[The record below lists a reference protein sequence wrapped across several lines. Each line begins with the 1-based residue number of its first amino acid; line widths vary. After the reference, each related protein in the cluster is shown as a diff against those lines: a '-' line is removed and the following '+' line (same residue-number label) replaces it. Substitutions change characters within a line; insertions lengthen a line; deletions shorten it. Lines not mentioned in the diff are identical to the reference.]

1 MAVAKNGGHHV
12 WRRFAVIARPYWLSE
27 EKWKARGLLALAV
40 LLLLGQTA
48 FNVLLNEQTGE
59 FTSALAARDA
69 DRFWLSIR
77 QSVAI
82 VVLAVPAYALY
93 YYVRDTLGI
102 FWRRWLTNRFLDRY
116 FADHA
121 YYELNAAGTIDNPD
135 QRISEDINAFT
146 QQSLYFLMIALGA
159 LIQLAA
165 FTGVLWSI
173 SRELVY
179 FLVVYA
185 ILGTVVTVV
194 VFGRVL
200 IGINFLQLRREADF
214 RFSLVRIR
222 EHAEAIALHRGEEQ
236 ESLQAKQFFGA
247 AFANYRKLL
256 RAQLNLN
263 VFQYAYSFLTI
274 VLPSAII
281 ASRVISGELEV
292 GRAVQAAGA
301 FAAILGAVAV
311 IVDHFEGLSRFAA
324 GIDRL
329 GSFSKVL
336 AGKEGGKPDSAGRI
350 ESVWG
355 PHFALEHL
363 TLLTPGRERT
373 LIVDLS
379 VSAEPGEGL
388 MIVGDSGGGKSSLLR
403 AIAGLWTAGAGRIV
417 RPGVDETMFL
427 PQQPYMVLGSLRSQL
442 LYPDHDRRVPDRELL
457 GLLDRVNLGDLAGRF
472 GGLDA
477 ELDWGKV
484 LSIGEQQRL
493 AFARVLLCRPRFVML
508 DEATSALD
516 AGNEE
521 LLYRELAATATTPVS
536 VSHHAALLKFHRQ
549 VLELTGSG
557 NWRLHRAQDYRFR

>member
-1 MAVAKNGGHHV
+1 MAATKNGGHHV

-77 QSVAI
+77 QCVAI
-82 VVLAVPAYALY
+82 VVIAVPIYAFY

-102 FWRRWLTNRFLDRY
+102 LWRRWLTNRFLDRY
-116 FADHA
+116 FTDRA
-121 YYELNAAGTIDNPD
+121 YYELNVSGSIDNPD
-135 QRISEDINAFT
+135 QRISEDINSFT

-159 LIQLAA
+159 VIQLAA

-173 SRELVY
+173 SRELVW

-185 ILGTVVTVV
+185 VVGTVVTVV

-214 RFSLVRIR
+214 RFGLVRIR
-222 EHAEAIALHRGEEQ
+222 EHAEAIAFHRGEEQ
-236 ESLQAKQFFGA
+236 ESFQAKQLFGA
-247 AFANYRKLL
+247 AFSNYRRLL
-256 RAQLNLN
+256 RVQLNLN
-263 VFQYAYSFLTI
+263 LFQYAYSFLTI

-329 GSFSKVL
+329 GTFSKVL
-336 AGKEGGKPDSAGRI
+336 VGKEAGRVDVSGRI
-350 ESVWG
+350 ESTWG
-355 PHFALEHL
+355 PQLALEHV
-363 TLLTPGRERT
+363 TLQTPGRERT

-379 VSAEPGEGL
+379 VSAEPGHGL

-403 AIAGLWTAGAGRIV
+403 AIAGLWTAGSGRIV
-417 RPGVDETMFL
+417 RPGPEETMFL
-427 PQQPYMVLGSLRSQL
+427 PQQPYMVLGNLRSQL
-442 LYPDHDRRVPDRELL
+442 LYPDRSRHVSDPELL
-457 GLLDRVNLGDLAGRF
+457 RLLERVNLPDLAGRF

-493 AFARVLLCRPRFVML
+493 AFARVLLARPRYVML

-516 AGNEE
+516 VGNEE
-521 LLYRELAATATTPVS
+521 ILYRELAATATTPVS
-536 VSHHAALLKFHRQ
+536 VSHHPTLLKFHRQ
-549 VLELTGSG
+549 VLELTGNG
-557 NWRLHRAQDYRFR
+557 TWRLHRAEDYRI

>member
-1 MAVAKNGGHHV
+1 MGTEGHHV

-77 QSVAI
+77 QCVAI
-82 VVLAVPAYALY
+82 VVVAVPIYAFY

-102 FWRRWLTNRFLDRY
+102 LWRRWLTNRFLDRY
-116 FADHA
+116 FTDRA
-121 YYELNAAGTIDNPD
+121 YYELNASGSIDNPD
-135 QRISEDINAFT
+135 QRISEDINSFT

-159 LIQLAA
+159 VIQLAA

-185 ILGTVVTVV
+185 VVGTVVTVV

-214 RFSLVRIR
+214 RFGLVRIR
-222 EHAEAIALHRGEEQ
+222 ENAEAIAFHRGEEQ
-236 ESLQAKQFFGA
+236 ESFQAKQVFGA
-247 AFANYRKLL
+247 AFANYRRLL
-256 RAQLNLN
+256 KAQLNLN
-263 VFQYAYSFLTI
+263 LFQYAYSFLTI

-329 GSFSKVL
+329 GTFSKVL
-336 AGKEGGKPDSAGRI
+336 AGKEAARDDATGRI
-350 ESVWG
+350 ESTWG
-355 PHFALEHL
+355 PQLALDHL
-363 TLLTPGRERT
+363 TLQTPGRERT

-379 VSAEPGEGL
+379 VSVAPGQGL

-403 AIAGLWTAGAGRIV
+403 AIAGLWSAGAGRIV
-417 RPGVDETMFL
+417 RPGPEETMFL

-442 LYPDHDRRVPDRELL
+442 LYPDRSRRVSDPELL
-457 GLLDRVNLGDLAGRF
+457 RLLERVNLADLAERF

-493 AFARVLLCRPRFVML
+493 AFARVLLSRPRYVML

-516 AGNEE
+516 VGNED
-521 LLYRELAATATTPVS
+521 LLYRELAATSTTPVS
-536 VSHHAALLKFHRQ
+536 VSHHAALLKFHQQ
-549 VLELTGSG
+549 VLELTGNGS
-557 NWRLHRAQDYRFR
+557 WRLHRAGDYRFR

>member
-1 MAVAKNGGHHV
+1 MKKNSGEHHV
-12 WRRFAVIARPYWLSE
+12 WRRFAVIAKPYWLSE

-40 LLLLGQTA
+40 LLLLGQTG

-77 QSVAI
+77 QCVAMVI
-82 VVLAVPAYALY
+82 VAVPIYALY

-102 FWRRWLTNRFLDRY
+102 LWRRWLTYRFLERY
-116 FADHA
+116 FSGRA
-121 YYELNAAGTIDNPD
+121 YYELNATGAIDNPD
-135 QRISEDINAFT
+135 QRISEDINSFT

-159 LIQLAA
+159 LIQLMA

-185 ILGTVVTVV
+185 IVGTLVTVV
-194 VFGRVL
+194 VFGRVM

-222 EHAEAIALHRGEEQ
+222 ENAEAIALHRGEEQ
-236 ESLQAKQFFGA
+236 ESFQARQFFTGA
-247 AFANYRKLL
+247 FVNYRKLL

-263 VFQYAYSFLTI
+263 LFQYAYSFLTL

-301 FAAILGAVAV
+301 FAAILSAVAV
-311 IVDHFEGLSRFAA
+311 IVDHFEGLSRFVA
-324 GIDRL
+324 GVDRL
-329 GSFSKVL
+329 GSFSKAL
-336 AGKEGGKPDSAGRI
+336 ASGEAVREAGDGRI

-355 PHFALEHL
+355 AGLALEHV
-363 TLLTPGRERT
+363 TLQTPGRERT
-373 LIVDLS
+373 LIADLS
-379 VSAEPGEGL
+379 VAAAPGAGL

-403 AIAGLWTAGAGRIV
+403 AIAGLWNAGSGRIV
-417 RPGVDETMFL
+417 HPGPDEAMFL
-427 PQQPYMVLGSLRSQL
+427 PQQPYMVLGNLRSQL
-442 LYPDHDRRVPDRELL
+442 LYPDRNRRVSDPELL
-457 GLLDRVNLGDLAGRF
+457 RLLERVNLPDLAERF

-477 ELDWGKV
+477 QLDWGKV

-493 AFARVLLCRPRFVML
+493 AFARVLLCRPRYVML

-516 AGNEE
+516 IGNEE
-521 LLYRELAATATTPVS
+521 ILYRELAATSTTPVS
-536 VSHHAALLKFHRQ
+536 VSHHATLLKFHRQ

-557 NWRLHRAQDYRFR
+557 NWRLHRADDYRFH

>member
-1 MAVAKNGGHHV
+1 MAAAKNGGHHV

-27 EKWKARGLLALAV
+27 EKWKARGLLVLAV

-77 QSVAI
+77 QCIAI
-82 VVLAVPAYALY
+82 VVVAVPIYALY

-116 FADHA
+116 FADRA
-121 YYELNAAGTIDNPD
+121 YYALNAAGTIDNPD

-159 LIQLAA
+159 VIQLAA

-173 SRELVY
+173 SRELVW
-179 FLVVYA
+179 FLIFYA
-185 ILGTVVTVV
+185 LVGTTVTVA

-236 ESLQAKQFFGA
+236 ESFQAKQFFGA

-263 VFQYAYSFLTI
+263 LFQYAYSFLTI

-281 ASRVISGELEV
+281 ATRVISGELEV

-329 GSFSKVL
+329 GTFSRAL
-336 AGKEGGKPDSAGRI
+336 AGKEAPRPDSGGQI
-350 ESVWG
+350 ESAWG
-355 PHFALEHL
+355 PHLALEHL

-379 VSAEPGEGL
+379 VSAEPGQGL

-403 AIAGLWTAGAGRIV
+403 AIAGLWIAGAGRIV
-417 RPGVDETMFL
+417 RPGPEETMFL

-442 LYPDHDRRVPDRELL
+442 LYPGRARPVSDQELL
-457 GLLDRVNLGDLAGRF
+457 RLLERVNLGDLARRF

-493 AFARVLLCRPRFVML
+493 AFARVLLCRPRYVML

-516 AGNEE
+516 RANEDH
-521 LLYRELAATATTPVS
+521 LYRELAATSTTPVS

-549 VLELTGSG
+549 VLELAG
-557 NWRLHRAQDYRFR
+557 NGQWRLHLAADYRFH

>member
-1 MAVAKNGGHHV
+1 MAAAKNGGHHV

-27 EKWKARGLLALAV
+27 EKWKARGLLVLAV

-77 QSVAI
+77 QCIAI
-82 VVLAVPAYALY
+82 VVVAVPIYALY

-116 FADHA
+116 FADRA
-121 YYELNAAGTIDNPD
+121 YYALNAAGTIDNPD

-159 LIQLAA
+159 VIQLAA

-173 SRELVY
+173 SRELVW
-179 FLVVYA
+179 FLIFYA
-185 ILGTVVTVV
+185 LVGTTVTVA

-236 ESLQAKQFFGA
+236 ESFQAKQFFGA

-263 VFQYAYSFLTI
+263 LFQYAYSFLTI

-281 ASRVISGELEV
+281 ATRVISGELEV

-329 GSFSKVL
+329 GTFSRAL
-336 AGKEGGKPDSAGRI
+336 AGKEAPRPDSGGQI
-350 ESVWG
+350 ESAWG
-355 PHFALEHL
+355 PHLALEHL

-379 VSAEPGEGL
+379 VSAEPGQGL

-403 AIAGLWTAGAGRIV
+403 AIAGLWIAGAGRIV
-417 RPGVDETMFL
+417 RPGPEETMFL

-442 LYPDHDRRVPDRELL
+442 LYPGRARPVSDQELL
-457 GLLDRVNLGDLAGRF
+457 RLLERVNLGDLARRF

-493 AFARVLLCRPRFVML
+493 AFARVLLCRPRYVML

-516 AGNEE
+516 RANEDH
-521 LLYRELAATATTPVS
+521 LYRELAATSTTPVS

-549 VLELTGSG
+549 VLELAG
-557 NWRLHRAQDYRFR
+557 NGQWRLHLAADYRFR

>member
-1 MAVAKNGGHHV
+1 MNRNGGHHV
-12 WRRFAVIARPYWLSE
+12 WRRFAVIARPYWLSG

-40 LLLLGQTA
+40 LLLLGQTG

-77 QSVAI
+77 QCVAI
-82 VVLAVPAYALY
+82 VIVAVPIYAFY
-93 YYVRDTLGI
+93 YYARDTLGI
-102 FWRRWLTNRFLDRY
+102 LWRRWLTNRFLDRY
-116 FADHA
+116 FADRA
-121 YYELNAAGTIDNPD
+121 YYELNASGAIDNPD

-159 LIQLAA
+159 VIQLVA
-165 FTGVLWSI
+165 FVGVLWSI
-173 SRELVY
+173 SKALVY

-185 ILGTVVTVV
+185 VFGTVVTML
-194 VFGRVL
+194 VFGRVM
-200 IGINFLQLRREADF
+200 IGINFQQLRREADF

-236 ESLQAKQFFGA
+236 ESFQARRFFDA
-247 AFANYRKLL
+247 AFVNYRKLL
-256 RAQLNLN
+256 RVQLNLN
-263 VFQYAYSFLTI
+263 LFQYAYSFLTI

-281 ASRVISGELEV
+281 AEQVLSGELEV

-301 FAAILGAVAV
+301 FAAVLSAVAV

-329 GSFSKVL
+329 GTFSKTL
-336 AGKEGGKPDSAGRI
+336 AAREAAGADATGRI

-355 PHFALEHL
+355 PQLALEHV
-363 TLLTPGRERT
+363 TLQTPGRERV
-373 LIVDLS
+373 LIADLS
-379 VSAEPGEGL
+379 VSAEPGKGM

-403 AIAGLWTAGAGRIV
+403 AIAGLWNAGSGRIV
-417 RPGVDETMFL
+417 RPGPEEMMFL
-427 PQQPYMVLGSLRSQL
+427 PQQPYMVLGNLRSQL
-442 LYPDHDRRVPDRELL
+442 IYPDRTRQVSDQELWRLL
-457 GLLDRVNLGDLAGRF
+457 GRVNLPDLAERF

-493 AFARVLLCRPRFVML
+493 AFARVLLHRPRYVML

-516 AGNEE
+516 VGNEE
-521 LLYRELAATATTPVS
+521 NLYRELATTSTTPVS
-536 VSHHAALLKFHRQ
+536 VSHHASLLRFHDQ
-549 VLELTGSG
+549 VLELTGG
-557 NWRLHRAQDYRFR
+557 GHWRLHRAADYRF

>member
-1 MAVAKNGGHHV
+1 MAATRNGGHHV

-69 DRFWLSIR
+69 DRFWMSIR
-77 QSVAI
+77 QCVAI
-82 VVLAVPAYALY
+82 VVIAVPIYAFY

-102 FWRRWLTNRFLDRY
+102 LWRRWLTNRFLDRY
-116 FADHA
+116 FAERA
-121 YYELNAAGTIDNPD
+121 YYELNASGSIDNPD
-135 QRISEDINAFT
+135 QRISEDINSFT

-159 LIQLAA
+159 VLQLAA

-185 ILGTVVTVV
+185 VVGTVVTIV

-214 RFSLVRIR
+214 RFGLVRIR
-222 EHAEAIALHRGEEQ
+222 EHAEAIAFHRGEEQ
-236 ESLQAKQFFGA
+236 ESFQAKQLFGA
-247 AFANYRKLL
+247 AFANYRRLL

-263 VFQYAYSFLTI
+263 LFQYAYSFLTI

-329 GSFSKVL
+329 GAFSKVL
-336 AGKEGGKPDSAGRI
+336 VGKEAGRGDASGRI
-350 ESVWG
+350 ESTWG
-355 PHFALEHL
+355 PQLALEHL
-363 TLLTPGRERT
+363 TLQTPGRERT

-379 VSAEPGEGL
+379 VSAEPGHGL

-403 AIAGLWTAGAGRIV
+403 AIAGLWTAGSGRFV
-417 RPGVDETMFL
+417 RPDPEETMFL
-427 PQQPYMVLGSLRSQL
+427 PQQPYMVLGTLRSQL
-442 LYPDHDRRVPDRELL
+442 LYPDRSRHVSDPELL
-457 GLLDRVNLGDLAGRF
+457 RLLERVNLPDLAVRF

-493 AFARVLLCRPRFVML
+493 AFARVLLCRPRYVML

-521 LLYRELAATATTPVS
+521 ILYRELAATATTPVS
-536 VSHHAALLKFHRQ
+536 VSHHPTLLRFHRQ
-549 VLELTGSG
+549 VLELTGNG
-557 NWRLHRAQDYRFR
+557 AWRLHRAEDYRI

>member
-1 MAVAKNGGHHV
+1 MAATKNGGHHV

-77 QSVAI
+77 QCVAI
-82 VVLAVPAYALY
+82 VVIAVPIYAFY

-102 FWRRWLTNRFLDRY
+102 LWRRWLTNRFLDRY
-116 FADHA
+116 FADRA
-121 YYELNAAGTIDNPD
+121 YYELNASGTIDNPD
-135 QRISEDINAFT
+135 QRISEDINSFT

-159 LIQLAA
+159 ILQLAA

-173 SRELVY
+173 SRELVW

-185 ILGTVVTVV
+185 VVGTVVTVV

-214 RFSLVRIR
+214 RFGLVRIR
-222 EHAEAIALHRGEEQ
+222 EHAEAIAFHRGEEQ
-236 ESLQAKQFFGA
+236 ESFQAKQLFGA
-247 AFANYRKLL
+247 AFSNYRRLL

-263 VFQYAYSFLTI
+263 LFQYAYSFLTI

-329 GSFSKVL
+329 GTFSKVL
-336 AGKEGGKPDSAGRI
+336 VGKEAGRDDASARI
-350 ESVWG
+350 ESTWG
-355 PHFALEHL
+355 PQLALEHV
-363 TLLTPGRERT
+363 TLQTPGRERT

-379 VSAEPGEGL
+379 VSAEPGHGL

-403 AIAGLWTAGAGRIV
+403 AIAGLWTAGSGRIV
-417 RPGVDETMFL
+417 RPGPEETMFL
-427 PQQPYMVLGSLRSQL
+427 PQQPYMVLGNLRSQL
-442 LYPDHDRRVPDRELL
+442 LYPDRSRHASDQELL
-457 GLLDRVNLGDLAGRF
+457 RLLERVNLPDLAGRF

-493 AFARVLLCRPRFVML
+493 AFARVLLARPRYVML

-516 AGNEE
+516 VGNEE
-521 LLYRELAATATTPVS
+521 ILYRELAATATTPVS
-536 VSHHAALLKFHRQ
+536 VSHHPTLLKFHRQ
-549 VLELTGSG
+549 VLELTGNG
-557 NWRLHRAQDYRFR
+557 AWRLHRAEDYRI

>member
-1 MAVAKNGGHHV
+1 MAATKNGGHHV

-77 QSVAI
+77 QCVVI
-82 VVLAVPAYALY
+82 VVIAVPIYAFY

-102 FWRRWLTNRFLDRY
+102 LWRRWLTNRFLDRY
-116 FADHA
+116 LADRA
-121 YYELNAAGTIDNPD
+121 YYELNASGSIDNPD
-135 QRISEDINAFT
+135 QRISEDINSFT

-159 LIQLAA
+159 VIQLAA

-173 SRELVY
+173 SRELVW

-185 ILGTVVTVV
+185 VVGTVVTVV

-214 RFSLVRIR
+214 RFGLVRIR
-222 EHAEAIALHRGEEQ
+222 EHAEAIAFHRGEEQ
-236 ESLQAKQFFGA
+236 ESFQAKQLFGA
-247 AFANYRKLL
+247 AFANYRRLL

-263 VFQYAYSFLTI
+263 LFQYAYSFLTI

-329 GSFSKVL
+329 GTFSKVL
-336 AGKEGGKPDSAGRI
+336 VAKEAGRDDASGRI
-350 ESVWG
+350 ESTWG
-355 PHFALEHL
+355 PQLALEHL
-363 TLLTPGRERT
+363 TLQTPGRERT

-379 VSAEPGEGL
+379 VSAEPGRGL

-403 AIAGLWTAGAGRIV
+403 AIAGLWSAGSGRIV
-417 RPGVDETMFL
+417 RPGPEETMFL
-427 PQQPYMVLGSLRSQL
+427 PQQPYMVLGNLRSQL
-442 LYPDHDRRVPDRELL
+442 LYPDRSRHVSDPELL
-457 GLLDRVNLGDLAGRF
+457 RLLERVNLPDLAGRF

-493 AFARVLLCRPRFVML
+493 AFARVLLARPRYVML

-516 AGNEE
+516 VGNEE
-521 LLYRELAATATTPVS
+521 ILYRELAATATTPVS
-536 VSHHAALLKFHRQ
+536 VSHHPTLLKFHRQ
-549 VLELTGSG
+549 VLELTGNG
-557 NWRLHRAQDYRFR
+557 AWRLHRAEDYRI